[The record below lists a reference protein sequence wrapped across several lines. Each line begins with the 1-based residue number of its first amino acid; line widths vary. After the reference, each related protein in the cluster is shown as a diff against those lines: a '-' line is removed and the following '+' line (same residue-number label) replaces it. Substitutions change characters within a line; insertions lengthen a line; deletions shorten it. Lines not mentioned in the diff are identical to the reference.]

1 VIRISSLIVLAVL
14 FLAADSVGDA
24 RAENYPARPVRIVVP
39 AAAGGGIDFTARL
52 LAGKLQDTF
61 GTPFVV
67 ENRDGASGNIG
78 TEYVARAKPDGYT
91 LLLGISGF
99 QVTNPALFP
108 SLSWDPVR
116 DFSGVAMIMRAP
128 HVLVVNKHSQF
139 NSFNDLVTYAAA
151 NPGKLTYASPGV
163 GTQNQ
168 IASELLAQTQH
179 IKIRGI
185 PYRGSGPALNDLMAG
200 TVDMFINATQSLV
213 GPLQGNAIKGLT
225 ILDRTR
231 DPLLPTLPTI
241 AELGHPE
248 LEISTWYA
256 LYAPAGTPKEDRER
270 LAAAIKNLSNDK
282 DFNARIMQSGG
293 TIFFLGPDALDKYT
307 AQELTRWTG
316 IIHKLGIA
324 IR

>member
-1 VIRISSLIVLAVL
+1 MFKISSLVALAVL
-14 FLAADSVGDA
+14 FLAAGSAGNA

-39 AAAGGGIDFTARL
+39 ASAGGGIDFTARL
-52 LAGKLQDTF
+52 LAGKLQAAL

-67 ENRDGASGNIG
+67 EDRDGASGNIG

-99 QVTNPALFP
+99 MVTNPALFP
-108 SLSWDPVR
+108 SLQWDPVR

-139 NSFNDLVTYAAA
+139 NSFNDLVAYAAA
-151 NPGKLTYASPGV
+151 HPGKLTYASPGV

-179 IKIRGI
+179 IKIHGI
-185 PYRGSGPALNDLMAG
+185 PYRGTSPALDDLMAG
-200 TVDMFINATQSLV
+200 TIDMFINTTQSLV
-213 GPLQGNAIKGLT
+213 GPLQGKAIKGLA

-231 DPLLPTLPTI
+231 DPLLPNLPTI

-248 LEISTWYA
+248 LEIETWYG
-256 LYAPAGTPKEDRER
+256 LYAPAGTPKEARER
-270 LAAAIKNLSNDK
+270 LATTIKNLSQDK

-293 TIFFLGPDALDKYT
+293 TIFYLGPDALDKYT
-307 AQELTRWTG
+307 AQEVTRWTG
-316 IIHKLGIA
+316 IIHKLGIT
-324 IR
+324 IQ

>member
-1 VIRISSLIVLAVL
+1 VIRIASQIALAVL
-14 FLAADSVGDA
+14 LLAAGFAGNA
-24 RAENYPARPVRIVVP
+24 RAENYPTRPVRIIVP

-52 LAGKLQDTF
+52 VAGKLQDAF

-78 TEYVARAKPDGYT
+78 TEYAARAKLDGYT

-108 SLSWDPVR
+108 SLPWDPVR

-128 HVLVVNKHSQF
+128 HVLVVNKHSQS
-139 NSFNDLVTYAAA
+139 NSFDQLVAYAAA
-151 NPGKLTYASPGV
+151 NPGKVTYASPGV

-168 IASELLAQTQH
+168 IASELLAQTLH

-200 TVDMFINATQSLV
+200 TVDMFINTTQSLI
-213 GPLQGNAIKGLT
+213 GPLQSNAIKGLA

-231 DPLLPTLPTI
+231 DPLLPDLPTI

-248 LEISTWYA
+248 LEIDTWYA
-256 LYAPAGTPKEDRER
+256 LYAPAGTPKEMRER

-293 TIFFLGPDALDKYT
+293 TIFYLGPDALDKYT
-307 AQELTRWTG
+307 AQEVTRWTS
-316 IIHKLGIA
+316 IIHKLGIT
-324 IR
+324 IQ